1 MRHLI
6 PVMKNRYGGVVECS
20 DNEIKAYNAAGEL
33 MMFAS
38 LDGNGSI
45 VDHSAALGLAGSY
58 SLEPIPKNTRLWEHQ
73 VIGGV
78 LTLVKTKDHDE
89 RKAGLSEYLCE
100 KGIVQSCAALEKK
113 GYKFDAS
120 QRVEKK
126 PLKAEAPAP
135 IE

>member
-20 DNEIKAYNAAGEL
+20 DNEIKAYNQAGEL
-33 MMFAS
+33 MMYAS

-58 SLEPIPKNTRLWEHQ
+58 SLEPIPKDARLYEHQ
-73 VIGGV
+73 KVNGV
-78 LTLVKTKDHDE
+78 LTLVKTKDHDA
-89 RKAGLSEYLCE
+89 RKVGLSEYLNE
-100 KGIVQSCAALEKK
+100 KGIVTSCAELEKK

-126 PLKAEAPAP
+126 PLK